1 MYEALVGF
9 PPFDGADAF
18 SVGYKHVHEKPVPIG
33 EIDSRVPEPL
43 ATIVMRCLEKSAADR
58 YERGTAL
65 ADALISFLSGSE
77 EPATAHRGAL
87 LSRIRTPSF
96 RA

>member
-1 MYEALVGF
+1 VPEAL
-9 PPFDGADAF
+9 GA
-18 SVGYKHVHEKPVPIG
+18 
-33 EIDSRVPEPL
+33 
-43 ATIVMRCLEKSAADR
+43 IVMRCLEKSASDR

-65 ADALISFLSGSE
+65 ADALLGYLAGSD
-77 EPATAHRGAL
+77 EPVGAHRGAI

>member
-1 MYEALVGF
+1 V
-9 PPFDGADAF
+9 
-18 SVGYKHVHEKPVPIG
+18 S

-43 ATIVMRCLEKSAADR
+43 ATIVMRCLEKSASDR

-65 ADALISFLSGSE
+65 ADALLSYLSGSE
-77 EPATAHRGAL
+77 EAAAHRGAL